1 MQPTPGPAFTHKPR
15 WVSTA
20 IWVIAAVAAI
30 APVTTAQSSPF
41 VGSWNMTGT
50 GADSAFVYWLEVKE
64 ADGKLTGSFLNRV
77 GNPNPLGSV
86 KVENGELIF
95 QAGNAERLN
104 GPEYR
109 AKLEGGKLV
118 GHHTLRTGGR
128 GGAPA
133 GERVVNWVGTKR
145 PTVPPSDANAE
156 HKYGTPVVLFD
167 GKGLD
172 AFGVQRTENP
182 WFWGV
187 IDGILTDVPPANNL
201 ISKEKFSDF
210 KLEMEYRLGNG
221 SNSGL
226 YLRGRYELQLLDD
239 RGKPAEI
246 LGHMAIY
253 GRKAAAVNAS
263 RQPYQWQEVT
273 AILVGDRVSVTLNGQ
288 KVHDNSVIEG
298 ITGGALDN
306 DELAPGPIMIQGDH
320 SLVHIRK
327 LVVTPIVK

>member
-1 MQPTPGPAFTHKPR
+1 MRISSRLPFAGGLFAAF
-15 WVSTA
+15 
-20 IWVIAAVAAI
+20 AAVAAV
-30 APVTTAQSSPF
+30 AALPPALAAQPSPF

-50 GADSAFVYWLEVKE
+50 GPDANLVYWLEVKE
-64 ADGKLTGSFLNRV
+64 ADGRLTGSFLNRV
-77 GNPNPLGSV
+77 GNPSALGSV
-86 KVENGELIF
+86 KVDNGELVF
-95 QAGNAERLN
+95 QAGNAERLT

-109 AKLEGGKLV
+109 ARLEGGKLI
-118 GHHTLRTGGR
+118 GSHTMRTGGR

-133 GERVVNWVGTKR
+133 AERVINWVGTKR
-145 PTVPPSDANAE
+145 PVFPASDANAE

-167 GKGLD
+167 GKSLD
-172 AFGVQRTENP
+172 AFGVQRAEAP

-187 IDGILTDVPPANNL
+187 VDGILTDVPPANNL
-201 ISKEKFSDF
+201 VSKQKFTDF
-210 KLEMEYRLGNG
+210 KLEMEYRLGNN

-239 RGKPAEI
+239 RGQPPAI

-253 GRKAAAVNAS
+253 GRKPAAVNAS
-263 RQPYQWQEVT
+263 RAAYQWQEVSV
-273 AILVGDRVSVTLNGQ
+273 ILVGDRVTVTLNGQ

-320 SLVHIRK
+320 SLVHIRR
-327 LVVTPIVK
+327 LIVTPIVR

>member
-1 MQPTPGPAFTHKPR
+1 MRLITRLALALCAAA
-15 WVSTA
+15 S
-20 IWVIAAVAAI
+20 AVAVS
-30 APVTTAQSSPF
+30 PVVTAQSSPF

-50 GADSAFVYWLEVKE
+50 GADSSFVYWLEVKE

-77 GNPNPLGSV
+77 GNPAALGSV

-95 QAGNAERLN
+95 QAGNAERLS

-109 AKLEGGKLV
+109 ARLDGDKLV
-118 GHHTLRTGGR
+118 GRHTLRTGGR

-133 GERVVNWVGTKR
+133 GERVVNWVGTRR
-145 PTVPPSDANAE
+145 PVFPKSDANAD

-167 GKGLD
+167 GKSLD
-172 AFGVQRTENP
+172 AFGVQRADSP

-187 IDGILTDVPPANNL
+187 VDGILTDVPPANNL
-201 ISKEKFSDF
+201 VSKEKFGDF
-210 KLEMEYRLGNG
+210 KIEMEYRLGNG

-239 RGKPAEI
+239 RGQPPAI

-253 GRKAAAVNAS
+253 GRKPAAVNAS
-263 RQPYQWQEVT
+263 RPPYQWQEMS
-273 AILVGDRVSVTLNGQ
+273 AILVGDRVTVTLNGQ
-288 KVHDNSVIEG
+288 RVHDNSIIEG

-306 DELAPGPIMIQGDH
+306 DELSPGPIMIQGDH

-327 LVVTPIVK
+327 LVVTPIVR

>member
-1 MQPTPGPAFTHKPR
+1 VAAF
-15 WVSTA
+15 
-20 IWVIAAVAAI
+20 AAVI
-30 APVTTAQSSPF
+30 SPIVTAQSSPF

-50 GADSAFVYWLEVKE
+50 GADSSFVYWLEVKE
-64 ADGKLTGSFLNRV
+64 TDGKLTGSFLNRV
-77 GNPNPLGSV
+77 GNPSALGSV
-86 KVENGELIF
+86 KVENGELVF

-109 AKLEGGKLV
+109 ARLEGDKLI
-118 GHHTLRTGGR
+118 GRHTLRTGGR
-128 GGAPA
+128 SGARPVGNTGAEPVA
-133 GERVVNWVGTKR
+133 GERVINWVGTRR
-145 PTVPPSDANAE
+145 PVFPKSDANAE

-167 GKGLD
+167 GKTMD
-172 AFGVQRTENP
+172 AFGVQRADSP

-187 IDGILTDVPPANNL
+187 VDGILTDVPPANNL
-201 ISKEKFSDF
+201 VSKEKFGDF

-239 RGKPAEI
+239 RGQPPAI

-253 GRKAAAVNAS
+253 GRKAASVNAS
-263 RQPYQWQEVT
+263 RPPYQWQEVT
-273 AILVGDRVSVTLNGQ
+273 VILVGDRVTVTLNGQ
-288 KVHDNSVIEG
+288 RVQDNSVIEG

>member
-1 MQPTPGPAFTHKPR
+1 MRIPA
-15 WVSTA
+15 SLA
-20 IWVIAAVAAI
+20 IACSVVGLVAAS
-30 APVTTAQSSPF
+30 ATFGPVVSAQSSPF

-50 GADSAFVYWLEVKE
+50 GDDSNLVYWLEVKE
-64 ADGKLTGSFLNRV
+64 ADGKFTGSFLNRV
-77 GNPNPLGSV
+77 GNPSPLGSV

-109 AKLEGGKLV
+109 AKLEGGKLI
-118 GHHTLRTGGR
+118 GHHTMRAGR
-128 GGAPA
+128 GGGGA
-133 GERVVNWVGTKR
+133 ERVINWIGTRR
-145 PTVPPSDANAE
+145 PAFPPSDANAPQ
-156 HKYGTPVVLFD
+156 KYGTPVVLFD
-167 GKGLD
+167 GKSLD
-172 AFGVQRTENP
+172 AFTVQRKDDP
-182 WFWGV
+182 WFWGI

-201 ISKEKFSDF
+201 ISKEKFGDF
-210 KLEMEYRLGNG
+210 KIEMEYRLGNS

-253 GRKAAAVNAS
+253 GRKPAAVNAS
-263 RQPYQWQEVT
+263 RAPYQWQEMS
-273 AILVGDRVSVTLNGQ
+273 AILVGDHVTVTLNGQ

-320 SLVHIRK
+320 SLVHIRR
-327 LVVTPIVK
+327 LIVTPILK